1 MYLTVLKMTRQSVLS
16 APKLLDVQ
24 STNSVHQWLTGRQDK
39 SRAENK
45 LLYKLIT
52 NGDEIYLYIQSLSE
66 FNTENVGAVGFELVK
81 VFNLESRN
89 YEELTYFDVQT
100 FPYKTVND
108 KRYYIKDTAERY
120 DWLKRQ
126 FEKNGIE
133 LLDFTEYKQSD
144 IVLDNNQLKRIPTSS
159 FRGKMKVVD
168 PIKAEIFITN
178 GMGRMKNYG
187 LGLILVK

>member
-45 LLYKLIT
+45 LLYKIIT

-81 VFNLESRN
+81 VFDLDSRN
-89 YEELTYFDVQT
+89 YEDLTYFDVQT

-144 IVLDNNQLKRIPTSS
+144 IVLDTNQLKRIPTSS
-159 FRGKMKVVD
+159 FRGRMRVVD
-168 PIKAEIFITN
+168 PIKAEVFITN

>member
-24 STNSVHQWLTGRQDK
+24 STNSIHQWLTGRQDK

-45 LLYKLIT
+45 LLYKIIT

-81 VFNLESRN
+81 VFDLDSRN

-159 FRGKMKVVD
+159 FRGRMKVVD
-168 PIKAEIFITN
+168 PIKAEVFITN

>member
-39 SRAENK
+39 SRADNK

-81 VFNLESRN
+81 VFDLESRN

-108 KRYYIKDTAERY
+108 RRYYIKDTAERY

-159 FRGKMKVVD
+159 FRGRMKVVD
-168 PIKAEIFITN
+168 PIKAEVFITN

>member
-45 LLYKLIT
+45 LLYKIIT

-81 VFNLESRN
+81 VFDLDSRN
-89 YEELTYFDVQT
+89 YEDLTYFDVQT

-108 KRYYIKDTAERY
+108 KRYYIKDIAERY

-144 IVLDNNQLKRIPTSS
+144 IVLDNHQLKRIPTSS
-159 FRGKMKVVD
+159 FRGRMRVVD
-168 PIKAEIFITN
+168 PIKAEVFITN

>member
-45 LLYKLIT
+45 LLYKIIT

-66 FNTENVGAVGFELVK
+66 FNTENVGVVGFELVK
-81 VFNLESRN
+81 VFDLDSRN
-89 YEELTYFDVQT
+89 YEDLTYFDVQT

-159 FRGKMKVVD
+159 FRGRMKVVD
-168 PIKAEIFITN
+168 PIKAEVFITN

>member
-81 VFNLESRN
+81 VFDLESRN
-89 YEELTYFDVQT
+89 YEDLTYFDVQT

-120 DWLKRQ
+120 DWLKKQ

-159 FRGKMKVVD
+159 FRGRMRVVD
-168 PIKAEIFITN
+168 PIKAEVFITN

>member
-81 VFNLESRN
+81 VFDLDSRN
-89 YEELTYFDVQT
+89 YEDLTYFDVQT

-108 KRYYIKDTAERY
+108 RRYYIKDTAERY

-159 FRGKMKVVD
+159 FRGRMKVVD
-168 PIKAEIFITN
+168 PIKAEVFITN

>member
-81 VFNLESRN
+81 VFDLESRN

-159 FRGKMKVVD
+159 FRGRMKVVD
-168 PIKAEIFITN
+168 PIKAEVFITN

>member
-81 VFNLESRN
+81 VFDLESRN
-89 YEELTYFDVQT
+89 YEDLTYFDVQT

-120 DWLKRQ
+120 DWLKKQ

-159 FRGKMKVVD
+159 FRGRMKVVD
-168 PIKAEIFITN
+168 PIKAEV
-178 GMGRMKNYG
+178 
-187 LGLILVK
+187 LWEE

>member
-1 MYLTVLKMTRQSVLS
+1 MYLTVLKMTRQSVLL

-81 VFNLESRN
+81 VFDLESRN

-108 KRYYIKDTAERY
+108 RRYYIKDTAERY
-120 DWLKRQ
+120 DWLKKQ

-159 FRGKMKVVD
+159 FRGRMKVVD
-168 PIKAEIFITN
+168 PIKAEVFITN

>member
-45 LLYKLIT
+45 LLYKIIT

-159 FRGKMKVVD
+159 FRGRMRVVD
-168 PIKAEIFITN
+168 PIKAEVFLTN

>member
-1 MYLTVLKMTRQSVLS
+1 MFMTVLKMTRQSVLS

-45 LLYKLIT
+45 LLYKIIT

-81 VFNLESRN
+81 VFDLDSRN

-159 FRGKMKVVD
+159 FRGRMRVVD
-168 PIKAEIFITN
+168 PIKAEVFITN

>member
-39 SRAENK
+39 SRADNK
-45 LLYKLIT
+45 LLYKLIN

-81 VFNLESRN
+81 VFDLESRN

-120 DWLKRQ
+120 NWLKRQ

-159 FRGKMKVVD
+159 FRGRMKVVD
-168 PIKAEIFITN
+168 PIKAEVFITN

>member
-45 LLYKLIT
+45 LLYKIIT

-89 YEELTYFDVQT
+89 YEDLSYFDVQT

-108 KRYYIKDTAERY
+108 KRYFIKDTAERY

-159 FRGKMKVVD
+159 FRGRMRVVD
-168 PIKAEIFITN
+168 PIKAEVFITN

>member
-45 LLYKLIT
+45 LLYKIIT

-81 VFNLESRN
+81 VFDLDSRN

-159 FRGKMKVVD
+159 FRGRMRVVD
-168 PIKAEIFITN
+168 PIKAEVFITN

>member
-81 VFNLESRN
+81 VFDLESRN
-89 YEELTYFDVQT
+89 YEDLTYFDVQT

-120 DWLKRQ
+120 DWLKKQ

-159 FRGKMKVVD
+159 FRGRMKVVD
-168 PIKAEIFITN
+168 PIKAEVFITN

>member
-45 LLYKLIT
+45 LLYKIIT
-52 NGDEIYLYIQSLSE
+52 NGDEIYLYIQSLSK

-81 VFNLESRN
+81 VFDLANRN
-89 YEELTYFDVQT
+89 YEDLTYFDVQT

-159 FRGKMKVVD
+159 FRGRMKVVD
-168 PIKAEIFITN
+168 PIKAEVFITN

>member
-45 LLYKLIT
+45 LLYKIIT

-81 VFNLESRN
+81 VFDLESRN
-89 YEELTYFDVQT
+89 YEDLSYFDVQT

-159 FRGKMKVVD
+159 FRGRMRVVD
-168 PIKAEIFITN
+168 PIKAEVFITN

>member
-81 VFNLESRN
+81 VFDLESRN
-89 YEELTYFDVQT
+89 YEDLTYFDVQT

-108 KRYYIKDTAERY
+108 KRYYIKDTTERY
-120 DWLKRQ
+120 DWLKKQ

-159 FRGKMKVVD
+159 FRGRMKVVD
-168 PIKAEIFITN
+168 PIKAEVFITN

>member
-39 SRAENK
+39 SRVENK
-45 LLYKLIT
+45 LLYKIIT

-81 VFNLESRN
+81 VFDLDSRN
-89 YEELTYFDVQT
+89 YEDLTYFDVQT

-144 IVLDNNQLKRIPTSS
+144 IVLDNNQLKHISTSS
-159 FRGKMKVVD
+159 FRGRMRVVD
-168 PIKAEIFITN
+168 PIKAEVFITN

>member
-66 FNTENVGAVGFELVK
+66 FNTENVGVVGFELVK
-81 VFNLESRN
+81 VFDLESRN
-89 YEELTYFDVQT
+89 YEKLTYFDVQT

-120 DWLKRQ
+120 DWLKKQ

>member
-81 VFNLESRN
+81 VFDLESRN

-108 KRYYIKDTAERY
+108 RRYYIKDTAERY
-120 DWLKRQ
+120 DWLKKQ

-159 FRGKMKVVD
+159 FRGRMKVVD
-168 PIKAEIFITN
+168 PIKAEVFITN

>member
-39 SRAENK
+39 SRADNK

-81 VFNLESRN
+81 VFDLESRN

-159 FRGKMKVVD
+159 FRGRMKVVD
-168 PIKAEIFITN
+168 PIKAEVFITN

>member
-45 LLYKLIT
+45 LLYKIIT

-81 VFNLESRN
+81 VFDLDSRN
-89 YEELTYFDVQT
+89 YEDLTYFDVQT

-159 FRGKMKVVD
+159 FRGRMKVID
-168 PIKAEIFITN
+168 PIKAEVFITN

>member
-81 VFNLESRN
+81 VFDLESRN

-120 DWLKRQ
+120 DWLKKQ

-159 FRGKMKVVD
+159 FRGRMRVVD
-168 PIKAEIFITN
+168 PIKAEVFITN

>member
-39 SRAENK
+39 SRVENK
-45 LLYKLIT
+45 LLYKIIT

-81 VFNLESRN
+81 VFDLDSRN
-89 YEELTYFDVQT
+89 YEDLTYFDVQT

-120 DWLKRQ
+120 DWLKIQ

-144 IVLDNNQLKRIPTSS
+144 IVLDNNQLKHISTSS
-159 FRGKMKVVD
+159 FRGRMRVVD
-168 PIKAEIFITN
+168 PIKAEVFITN

>member
-81 VFNLESRN
+81 VFDLESRN
-89 YEELTYFDVQT
+89 YEKLTYFDVQT

-159 FRGKMKVVD
+159 FRGRMKVVD
-168 PIKAEIFITN
+168 PIKAEVFITN

>member
-81 VFNLESRN
+81 VFDLDSRN

-108 KRYYIKDTAERY
+108 RRYYIKDTAERY
-120 DWLKRQ
+120 DWLKKQ

-159 FRGKMKVVD
+159 FRGRMKVVD
-168 PIKAEIFITN
+168 PIKAEVFITN

>member
-81 VFNLESRN
+81 VFDLESRN
-89 YEELTYFDVQT
+89 YEDLTYFDVQT

-120 DWLKRQ
+120 DWLKKQ

-144 IVLDNNQLKRIPTSS
+144 IVLDNNQLKRVPTSS
-159 FRGKMKVVD
+159 FRGRMKVVD
-168 PIKAEIFITN
+168 PIKAEVFITN

>member
-81 VFNLESRN
+81 VFDLESRN
-89 YEELTYFDVQT
+89 YEDLTYFDVQT

-159 FRGKMKVVD
+159 FRGRMKVVD
-168 PIKAEIFITN
+168 PIKAEVFITN

>member
-45 LLYKLIT
+45 LLYKIIT

-81 VFNLESRN
+81 VFDLDSRN
-89 YEELTYFDVQT
+89 YEDLTYFDVQT

-159 FRGKMKVVD
+159 FRGRMNVVD
-168 PIKAEIFITN
+168 PIKAEVFITN